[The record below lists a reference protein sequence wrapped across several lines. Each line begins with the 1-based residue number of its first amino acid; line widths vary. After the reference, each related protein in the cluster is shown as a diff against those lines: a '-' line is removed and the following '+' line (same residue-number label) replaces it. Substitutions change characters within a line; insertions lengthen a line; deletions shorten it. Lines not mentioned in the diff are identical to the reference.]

1 MSLLYVIEDGAQIGI
16 DGGVIKVIHK
26 DKSITKVPK
35 ETVETIN
42 IYGNSQMSTQ
52 CIQFCL
58 RRGISVTFFS
68 KTGSYFGRLVSTGH
82 INVKR
87 QKKQVFLSEE
97 ERFPIELSRKIIDA
111 KINNQIVLAK
121 RYLRNSNL
129 DEKEAIFQM
138 QNAKWKLSNA
148 NSIEQIMG
156 YEGIASKYYFQILS
170 DIVVDDFKFE
180 GRNRRPPKDPFNS
193 MLSFG
198 YTILLYELYGEIESR
213 GLNPYVGFLH
223 QDRENHPTLASD
235 MMEEWRA
242 IIVDAVVMSLT
253 QGHEISS
260 HDFYFDEETGG
271 CILDKDGM
279 KIFLNKLE
287 NKFHSET
294 KYVQGIEG
302 RMSFRHAIWHQIGFL
317 VRAIENEDVDLYQPI
332 KIR

>member
-16 DGGVIKVIHK
+16 DGGVIKIIRK

-35 ETVETIN
+35 ETVEAIN
-42 IYGNSQMSTQ
+42 IYGNSQLSTQ

-58 RRGISVTFFS
+58 KRGISVTFFS

-97 ERFPIELSRKIIDA
+97 ERFSIGLSKKIIDA

-121 RYLRNSNL
+121 RYLRNSKL

-138 QNAKWKLSNA
+138 QNAKYKLSVA

-170 DIVVDDFKFE
+170 DIVDDEFKFH

-198 YTILLYELYGEIESR
+198 YMILLYELYGEIENR

-302 RMSFRHAIWHQIGFL
+302 RMSFRRAIWHQIGFL
-317 VRAIENEDVDLYQPI
+317 VKAIENEDVDLYQPI